1 MTERQSAQDIIH
13 RSSRSFSIAS
23 WFLPIETRSKV
34 WALYA
39 WCRSLDDAVDLATS
53 PSQAKENLQRFEN
66 DLIGAHDR
74 EPTQQA
80 ASEWILPLVLDR
92 QIHSRHALELIEGMR
107 MDLDGYEVQTDADLE
122 KYCYHAAGTVGLMM
136 TSLMGVKEQ
145 AADRHAVALGVAMQ
159 MTNIARDVKEDA
171 QMGRSYLPGITKP
184 LEAKADD
191 IAQAVRKILDHA
203 ETRYNLAID
212 GMDYLPWRSRTA
224 IRVALEVYR
233 EIGRQIRRNGYR
245 VMSGRTVLSKPRLIA
260 VASRA
265 VLFDMLCIV
274 PLVVRRL
281 LHPGLFSLKEPNMTN
296 TSNPSDPLPIST
308 PNQAKQIALLGLSLT
323 SIMAT
328 ALFVMVYFNP
338 KSQEYSYLP
347 LIYAVGSLLASVLF
361 HRLSVRYDKPNPR
374 AT

>member
-1 MTERQSAQDIIH
+1 MTQRNSAQDIIH

-23 WFLPIETRSKV
+23 WFLPVATRSKV

-39 WCRSLDDAVDLATS
+39 WCRSLDDTVDLATS
-53 PSQAKENLQRFEN
+53 RNQAKENLQRFEN
-66 DLIGAHDR
+66 DLIGAHDHK
-74 EPTQQA
+74 PPQQP
-80 ASEWILPLVLDR
+80 ASEWILPLVQNR

-107 MDLDGYEVQTDADLE
+107 MDLDGYEVQTEADLE

-136 TSLMGVKEQ
+136 TSLMGVKEH
-145 AADRHAVALGVAMQ
+145 AADRHAIALGVAMQ
-159 MTNIARDVKEDA
+159 LTNIARDVKEDS
-171 QMGRSYLPGITKP
+171 QMGRSYLPGITNP
-184 LEAKADD
+184 LDAKTGD
-191 IAQAVRKILDHA
+191 IAQAVRKILDRA
-203 ETRYNLAID
+203 ETQYNLAID
-212 GMDYLPWRSRTA
+212 GIDYLPWRSRTA

-245 VMSGRTVLSKPRLIA
+245 VMTGRTVLSKPRLIG

-274 PLVVRRL
+274 SLVARRL
-281 LHPGLFSLKEPNMTN
+281 LHTGLFSLKEPNMTN
-296 TSNPSDPLPIST
+296 TPNPSDPHPIST
-308 PNQAKQIALLGLSLT
+308 PNQAKQVALVGLSLT

-361 HRLSVRYDKPNPR
+361 HRLSVRYDKPNPQ